1 MVAKRVVVVFKPIEA
16 VESRPLDGD
25 PTLLAIA
32 ARRAVARGEH
42 AATVDLVRTTLGAG
56 GLDAHI
62 TDRATPEIFAGADLV
77 VSVGG
82 DGTFLHVAR
91 ALGDQPLLGVNSSP
105 STSLGHYCAATP
117 ETFPEQIAAALA
129 GTLRESELVR
139 ISVAIDGRPLP
150 FTALNDVLFANVSPA
165 ASTRY
170 ALRLGEETELQ
181 LSSGIWVAT
190 ASGST
195 AAISS
200 AGGDVMAPEDR
211 RLQYLVR
218 EPCPDRSG
226 GPRLRHGYR
235 DDAIELVS
243 RSDRNA
249 LFLDGDVAPWPVPL
263 GAVARL
269 AAAPQPL
276 RVFGYP
282 GGGA

>member
-16 VESRPLDGD
+16 AAPRPLDGD

-32 ARRAVARGEH
+32 ARRARARSEH
-42 AATVDLVRTTLGAG
+42 AATVEHIRATLATD
-56 GLDAHI
+56 GLDALI
-62 TDRATPEIFAGADLV
+62 TDRATPEAFADADLV

-105 STSLGHYCAATP
+105 STSLGHYCAATA
-117 ETFPEQIAAALA
+117 ESFSRQLAAALA

-139 ISVAIDGRPLP
+139 IAVTVDGRALP
-150 FTALNDVLFANVSPA
+150 FTALNDALFANVSPA
-165 ASTRY
+165 GSTRY
-170 ALRLGEETELQ
+170 ALRLGEEAELQ
-181 LSSGIWVAT
+181 LSSGVWIAT

-200 AGGDVMAPEDR
+200 AGGDVMAATDR

-218 EPCPDRSG
+218 EPCPDRVG
-226 GPRLRHGYR
+226 GPRMLGGYR
-235 DDAIELVS
+235 DGAIELVS

-269 AAAPQPL
+269 TPAPSAL

-282 GGGA
+282 GGGL